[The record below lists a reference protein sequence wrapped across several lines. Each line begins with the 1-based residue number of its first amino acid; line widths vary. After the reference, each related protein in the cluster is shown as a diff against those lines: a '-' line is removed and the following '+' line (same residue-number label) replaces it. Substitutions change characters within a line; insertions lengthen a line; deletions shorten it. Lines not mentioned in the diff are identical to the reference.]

1 MKATEQTL
9 QEVDRAIRKVAE
21 KFPSSEEAT
30 MLTDIHLR
38 VSQDSGELL
47 AYDDDDN
54 EINRCVVE
62 QWIENKDDDFYQH
75 VAATL
80 RASLLKQKEKIEQ
93 MSILKPYSF
102 VLEDDDKETIE
113 ELYLV
118 DDDTVILQE
127 ELIRAGV
134 LPTDYDFEAHKELV
148 PMQAGDV
155 PITYADTTPL
165 ERDFGFKPSTSL
177 RTGLRAFAEWYA
189 RYYGTYK

>member
-75 VAATL
+75 VATTL
-80 RASLLKQKEKIEQ
+80 RASLLNRKRKL
-93 MSILKPYSF
+93 SRCLSLSPT
-102 VLEDDDKETIE
+102 L
-113 ELYLV
+113 LY
-118 DDDTVILQE
+118 
-127 ELIRAGV
+127 
-134 LPTDYDFEAHKELV
+134 
-148 PMQAGDV
+148 
-155 PITYADTTPL
+155 
-165 ERDFGFKPSTSL
+165 
-177 RTGLRAFAEWYA
+177 
-189 RYYGTYK
+189 

>member
-9 QEVDRAIRKVAE
+9 QEVDRAIRKAAE

-127 ELIRAGV
+127 ELMAG
-134 LPTDYDFEAHKELV
+134 LNKDLDDFLDHLLKE
-148 PMQAGDV
+148 
-155 PITYADTTPL
+155 
-165 ERDFGFKPSTSL
+165 
-177 RTGLRAFAEWYA
+177 
-189 RYYGTYK
+189 